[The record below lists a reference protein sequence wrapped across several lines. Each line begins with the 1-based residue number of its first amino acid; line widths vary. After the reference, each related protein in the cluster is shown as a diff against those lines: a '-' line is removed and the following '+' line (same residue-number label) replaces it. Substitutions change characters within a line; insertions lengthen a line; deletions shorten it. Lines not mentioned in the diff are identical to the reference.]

1 MGPSKKENNYAAQLG
16 METLPNGHYLRGKVD
31 ADCYQQHA
39 KPKVKAALD
48 TCSA

>member
-1 MGPSKKENNYAAQLG
+1 MGPSKKKNMLPSWG
-16 METLPNGHYLRGKVD
+16 WRTLPNGHYLRGKLD

-39 KPKVKAALD
+39 KPKLKAALD